1 MKFLFTLLFVTFALS
16 AQSQNLLSMIPQS
29 GTQAV
34 IEVSGDRV
42 FELISHADIEAMLP
56 PGPMGEPGSLDDFG
70 IKPDAKAYY
79 FYHIKDEV
87 QTHNVLFDIDDRLK
101 AAELFAGMS
110 MSPPKEMNG
119 MEVIR
124 DGNMMAAWND
134 SYGFYSSAEIPKTM
148 YTMEDLLA
156 QKEEEK
162 QDAGDIPPPPPP
174 PADENGDVWVPEEP
188 SEEETAEML
197 EFELMFMNME
207 APYAL
212 SDIEI
217 DALFSNHMS
226 MITTLGKSSSVA
238 GTSFADG
245 RDDESVMYFWV
256 RNVDDFYGE
265 ILPLEDMMQMFGGDL
280 GNPGK
285 MMTGMQEVTGN
296 LSFGVDEI
304 KLNMSLGI
312 HPDILPSYKKM
323 YNSQLAPAFL
333 DQFNADEAMAYMSF
347 SFDMAAMLKEY
358 PKTAEIMYGSMFP
371 GYAEEVDI
379 AIDLMSTII
388 DEDAIAELITG
399 DGLFVLHDFEEQ
411 EVSYKTVEYDEDF
424 NATEVEGTRMEPVP
438 TFSIMIGSENQRI
451 MDKAIKIAHKYEM
464 ATNGGTYHQIPLE
477 QLDSPFDMYMSQQNG
492 IVYFTN
498 SKDRAQGFGAGKKN
512 KNLGAHSQMLQDNM
526 FSMYVNIEEAIDE
539 VGAMIPDSPEGIQYW
554 RDNYKEMY
562 MTMPKMRDGK
572 VDYNMVVKTSDAS
585 GNALKL
591 LIDSMGAV
599 SGM

>member
-124 DGNMMAAWND
+124 EGNMMAAWND

-162 QDAGDIPPPPPP
+162 QGAGDIPPPPPPP

-188 SEEETAEML
+188 SEEETAEVL
-197 EFELMFMNME
+197 EFELMFMNMD

-226 MITTLGKSSSVA
+226 MITTLGTSSSVA

-245 RDDESVMYFWV
+245 RDEESVMYFWV

-265 ILPLEDMMQMFGGDL
+265 ILPLEDMMQ
-280 GNPGK
+280 
-285 MMTGMQEVTGN
+285 
-296 LSFGVDEI
+296 
-304 KLNMSLGI
+304 
-312 HPDILPSYKKM
+312 
-323 YNSQLAPAFL
+323 NS
-333 DQFNADEAMAYMSF
+333 
-347 SFDMAAMLKEY
+347 
-358 PKTAEIMYGSMFP
+358 
-371 GYAEEVDI
+371 
-379 AIDLMSTII
+379 
-388 DEDAIAELITG
+388 
-399 DGLFVLHDFEEQ
+399 
-411 EVSYKTVEYDEDF
+411 
-424 NATEVEGTRMEPVP
+424 
-438 TFSIMIGSENQRI
+438 
-451 MDKAIKIAHKYEM
+451 
-464 ATNGGTYHQIPLE
+464 
-477 QLDSPFDMYMSQQNG
+477 
-492 IVYFTN
+492 
-498 SKDRAQGFGAGKKN
+498 
-512 KNLGAHSQMLQDNM
+512 
-526 FSMYVNIEEAIDE
+526 
-539 VGAMIPDSPEGIQYW
+539 
-554 RDNYKEMY
+554 
-562 MTMPKMRDGK
+562 
-572 VDYNMVVKTSDAS
+572 
-585 GNALKL
+585 KL
-591 LIDSMGAV
+591 LITLIVCIMVLVPLGYLMANKMNQYGFGGLVEQLKKNIHQMEMVD
-599 SGM
+599 